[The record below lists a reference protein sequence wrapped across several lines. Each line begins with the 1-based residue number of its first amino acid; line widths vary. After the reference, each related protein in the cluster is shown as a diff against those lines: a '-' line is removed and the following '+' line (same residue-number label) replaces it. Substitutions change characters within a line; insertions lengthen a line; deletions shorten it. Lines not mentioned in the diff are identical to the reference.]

1 MEEEGIGK
9 SWLGLGIG
17 SGGGCDLMKRSRPP
31 VQFDLMLFPQSVK
44 EEAAVTTASKKAE
57 KGARKRL
64 KVTADDDGQSS
75 HGGPSPS
82 DGGGDDDG
90 AGAGTRKKLRL
101 TKEQST
107 LLEDTFRAHNILSH
121 VCMHI
126 LQYMN
131 FSILKKKY
139 MNFSSMY

>member
-1 MEEEGIGK
+1 MEEEGFGK

-17 SGGGCDLMKRSRPP
+17 GGGGGCDLMKRSRPP

-75 HGGPSPS
+75 QGGPSPS
-82 DGGGDDDG
+82 DDDG
-90 AGAGTRKKLRL
+90 AAGGAGTRKKLRL

-121 VCMHI
+121 VCI

-131 FSILKKKY
+131 FS
-139 MNFSSMY
+139 SM

>member
-1 MEEEGIGK
+1 MEEEGFGK

-17 SGGGCDLMKRSRPP
+17 GGGGCDLMKRSRPP

-44 EEAAVTTASKKAE
+44 EEAAVTASKKAE
-57 KGARKRL
+57 KGARKRP

-82 DGGGDDDG
+82 DDGGGDDDG

-107 LLEDTFRAHNILSH
+107 LLEDAFRAHNILSH
-121 VCMHI
+121 VRMHP
-126 LQYMN
+126 
-131 FSILKKKY
+131 SVY
-139 MNFSSMY
+139 MNFSSM

>member
-1 MEEEGIGK
+1 MEEEGFGK
-9 SWLGLGIG
+9 SWLGLGI
-17 SGGGCDLMKRSRPP
+17 GGGCDLMKRSRPP

-82 DGGGDDDG
+82 DDDDG
-90 AGAGTRKKLRL
+90 AAGGAGTRKKLRL

-121 VCMHI
+121 VCI

-131 FSILKKKY
+131 FSVLKKKY
-139 MNFSSMY
+139 MNFSSM